1 MTDFFSFVSSFAMS
15 PETEFF
21 AAIFCF
27 AFAIFYF
34 VFQVIRLLCPV
45 WAWRFEKNGTEAIEA
60 LKASSEHT
68 AKSLATATPTQ
79 ACFARLV
86 KAQNLTDEEKLFKR
100 RLQQKLFMAA
110 AAAALVYYIRFSPE
124 LPEQADSYA
133 TDLLLVALGMSF
145 SALANYRIF
154 RTMRLVTGAPT
165 MPLPE
170 VNKGKKTKN
179 NDQNAAQ

>member
-1 MTDFFSFVSSFAMS
+1 MS

-21 AAIFCF
+21 AAVFCF
-27 AFAIFYF
+27 VFAVFYF
-34 VFQVIRLLCPV
+34 VFQVIRLLYPV
-45 WAWRFEKNGTEAIEA
+45 WAWRFEKDGAQAMAA
-60 LKASSEHT
+60 LRASSVHT
-68 AKSLATATPTQ
+68 AKSLMQANPTQ

-100 RLQQKLFMAA
+100 RLQQKLFLAA

-154 RTMRLVTGAPT
+154 RTMRLAAGAQT

-170 VNKGKKTKN
+170 VGKNKSK
-179 NDQNAAQ
+179 DQNAAQ

>member
-1 MTDFFSFVSSFAMS
+1 MS

-27 AFAIFYF
+27 VFAIFYF
-34 VFQVIRLLCPV
+34 IFQVLRLLYPV
-45 WAWRFEKNGTEAIEA
+45 WAWRFEKNGAQAMDA
-60 LKASSEHT
+60 LKNSTEHT
-68 AKSLATATPTQ
+68 SKSLMAATPTQ

-86 KAQNLTDEEKLFKR
+86 KAENLTDEEKRFKR
-100 RLQQKLFMAA
+100 RLQQMLFLAA
-110 AAAALVYYIRFSPE
+110 GAAALVYYIRFSPD

-154 RTMRLVTGAPT
+154 RTMRTVLGAPT

-170 VNKGKKTKN
+170 VSKGKKTKKDN
-179 NDQNAAQ
+179 QNADQ